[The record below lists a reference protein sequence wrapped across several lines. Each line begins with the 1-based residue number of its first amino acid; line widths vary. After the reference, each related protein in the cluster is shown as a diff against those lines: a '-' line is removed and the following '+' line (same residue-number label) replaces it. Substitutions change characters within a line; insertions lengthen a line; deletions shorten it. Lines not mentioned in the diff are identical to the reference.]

1 VFEGEMT
8 EDLANHMIEAGINP
22 AVVPERLDIL
32 EWLHDAAE
40 DLDAAAAARE
50 QAIGRGLHAVTLL
63 DPVELEALKDD
74 YRDAL
79 VAFEAALEAGAAAL
93 LPYNHAPSR

>member
-1 VFEGEMT
+1 MA
-8 EDLANHMIEAGINP
+8 EDLAADMIEAGINP
-22 AVVPERLDIL
+22 AVVPERLDIM

-40 DLDAAAAARE
+40 DLDSAAAARE
-50 QAIGRGLHAVTLL
+50 QAIGRALHAMTLL

-79 VAFEAALEAGAAAL
+79 VAFEAALEAGTATL
-93 LPYNHAPSR
+93 LP

>member
-1 VFEGEMT
+1 MFDGEMA
-8 EDLANHMIEAGINP
+8 EDVATDLIEAGIDP

-32 EWLHDAAE
+32 EWIHDAAE
-40 DLDAAAAARE
+40 DLDAAASARE
-50 QAIGRGLHAVTLL
+50 QAIGRGLHAMTLL

-93 LPYNHAPSR
+93 LPVRSIY

>member
-1 VFEGEMT
+1 MFDGEMA
-8 EDLANHMIEAGINP
+8 EDLATDLIEAGINP

-32 EWLHDAAE
+32 EWVHDAAE
-40 DLDAAAAARE
+40 DLDAAASARE
-50 QAIGRGLHAVTLL
+50 QAIGRGLHAMTLL

-93 LPYNHAPSR
+93 LPLGHP